1 MENIIGKQ
9 GKIQTFYLGV
19 KEHKVGNTNLRN
31 YLNIASDAIV
41 TTSIGFNI
49 QIKGFDILLQ
59 SVKILRER
67 GIIRETD
74 KFLIV
79 GVSGDEEEKLLTLAR
94 SYDLESNIISI
105 GIRNDIA
112 DILAITDIY
121 TQPSRTEGL
130 PLSIMEAMSAS
141 LPVVATNVGGI
152 PEVVVDG
159 FTGCL
164 IEKENANDLADKL
177 GKLIANSDLRKELGT
192 NGKIKSKEFSLIT
205 SVKKLIKIYES
216 K

>member
-1 MENIIGKQ
+1 M
-9 GKIQTFYLGV
+9 
-19 KEHKVGNTNLRN
+19 
-31 YLNIASDAIV
+31 IV
-41 TTSIGFNI
+41 
-49 QIKGFDILLQ
+49 D
-59 SVKILRER
+59 
-67 GIIRETD
+67 
-74 KFLIV
+74 
-79 GVSGDEEEKLLTLAR
+79 VSGDEEEKLLTLAR

-121 TQPSRTEGL
+121 TQPSRTEGIS
-130 PLSIMEAMSAS
+130 LSIMEAMSAS
-141 LPVVATNVGGI
+141 LPVVATNIGGI

-177 GKLIANSDLRKELGT
+177 EKLIANSDLRKELGT